1 MTIRCFLFS
10 SDEGTAA
17 ILRPIL
23 SDLGVEGEFC
33 PNAVT
38 AVERITNQ
46 PFQIVIIDWDQQ
58 PEAGLLLNTAR
69 ERKASERALTLAI
82 VSDDTDAPKA
92 LHAGANSLLRKP
104 IVANQAK
111 ETLTTARDLLRAKQG
126 SVSSAAQT
134 PVAVPSFSVLDQGHS
149 ATLRAGD
156 FLQTP
161 TLNPGAQFETEA
173 QIMQSQEASSAP
185 EIDPLKDLEPTA
197 ASVSQESDPPAEPE
211 TPTGSRGLQW
221 YLKTRSAAQVS
232 GNSAAAT
239 APAPITP
246 SVAPPVPTPAR
257 GNPELLGYDQAAY
270 SPPPKPIPAKLEQP
284 PIMPVPRR
292 DPLPTPR
299 EQKKEAD
306 LHAYIDVGGDRSSE
320 SKSGFRL
327 GKRSIIVAL
336 VLAACAIVA
345 APQAPWHP
353 RMQGAWRSGKQ
364 TLHAWLNPQPVT
376 PPPAPA
382 VHETFTRPGDEYKL
396 PVAETIP
403 DATTDPSQIEVV
415 PVIDPTIKK
424 TNNQGA
430 NAMDPTA
437 VPVDGSS
444 GSTAPAQPGPDVQPA
459 PANADPF
466 RPAGEHTTPAASQP
480 PVSVVQ
486 PPVASHTDPFTAA
499 APAPSSV
506 VPMPVQPVQ
515 PHSAST
521 PGKIPSSLKSQLTPS
536 APTFGGNKP
545 LEAALPS
552 IEPVNVPEA
561 TERLLIAEDPQ
572 PVYPANAKGQQGA
585 VVLQVLIARDGTV
598 QDAKFLQGSLVFARN
613 AIDAVR
619 QWKFKSYSLNGRPVS
634 VQTQLTLKF
643 KPGQ

>member
-38 AVERITNQ
+38 AVERITTQ

-58 PEAGLLLNTAR
+58 PEAGLLLSTAR

-82 VSDDTDAPKA
+82 VSDDADAPKA

-104 IVANQAK
+104 IVASQAK
-111 ETLTTARDLLRAKQG
+111 ETLTTARDLLRAKQS
-126 SVSSAAQT
+126 SVPSAAQAS
-134 PVAVPSFSVLDQGHS
+134 VAGAMTSPLDQSSS

-173 QIMQSQEASSAP
+173 QITQSQEASSAS

-197 ASVSQESDPPAEPE
+197 ASVSQESDQPAEPE
-211 TPTGSRGLQW
+211 KPTGSRGLQW

-246 SVAPPVPTPAR
+246 SVAPPITAPAR
-257 GNPELLGYDQAAY
+257 GNPELLGYDQPAY
-270 SPPPKPIPAKLEQP
+270 SPPPKPIPPKLEPP
-284 PIMPVPRR
+284 PIIPVPKW
-292 DPLPTPR
+292 DPPTPR
-299 EQKKEAD
+299 DQKKEAD
-306 LHAYIDVGGDRSSE
+306 LHAYIDVGADHFSE
-320 SKSGFRL
+320 PKSGFRL
-327 GKRSIIVAL
+327 GKRPIIIAL
-336 VLAACAIVA
+336 VLAACAVFA

-353 RMQGAWRSGKQ
+353 RIQGAWRSGKQ
-364 TLHAWLNPQPVT
+364 TLHAWLNPQPIT

-430 NAMDPTA
+430 NAMDSTA
-437 VPVDGSS
+437 VPVDGST
-444 GSTAPAQPGPDVQPA
+444 GSTTSAQPVPDVQPA

-466 RPAGEHTTPAASQP
+466 RPVTEHTTPAPQP
-480 PVSVVQ
+480 TVTVVP
-486 PPVASHTDPFTAA
+486 PPVASHTDPFTVTPPTA
-499 APAPSSV
+499 SSV
-506 VPMPVQPVQ
+506 VPVPAKPVQPR
-515 PHSAST
+515 PAST
-521 PGKIPSSLKSQLTPS
+521 PGKIPSSLNSQLAST

-572 PVYPANAKGQQGA
+572 PTYPANAKGQQGA
-585 VVLQVLIARDGTV
+585 VILEVLIARDGTV

-619 QWKFKSYSLNGRPVS
+619 QWKFRPYTLNGRPVS
-634 VQTQLTLKF
+634 VQTQVTLKF